1 MKTILIV
8 FQIILSLILSA
19 LIFLQSQNDTESR
32 SNILSNVNTQK
43 RGWEKTLFVITLILL
58 AVFLLSS
65 IIQTLI

>member
-1 MKTILIV
+1 MKPFLII

-32 SNILSNVNTQK
+32 SNILSSTPQR
-43 RGWEKTLFVITLILL
+43 RGWEKTLFVITLVLL
-58 AVFLLSS
+58 AIFLLSS

>member
-8 FQIILSLILSA
+8 SQIVLSLTLSA

-32 SNILSNVNTQK
+32 SNIMSNVNVQK